1 MLKEPAE
8 KPEVYASEVD
18 LDSIGK
24 KEALA
29 IDVKKLD
36 DKTYSVEGTKIEK
49 MLGYTNLQAEKGFEF
64 FQNFMEDQ
72 GVIKKLKKL
81 GMKEGDTIKVYG
93 HTFEYYDT
101 EDYDDG
107 DIPGGLEDEKED
119 RR

>member
-1 MLKEPAE
+1 
-8 KPEVYASEVD
+8 
-18 LDSIGK
+18 
-24 KEALA
+24 
-29 IDVKKLD
+29 
-36 DKTYSVEGTKIEK
+36 

-64 FQNFMEDQ
+64 FQNFMEEQ
-72 GVIKKLKKL
+72 GVIKRLKKL